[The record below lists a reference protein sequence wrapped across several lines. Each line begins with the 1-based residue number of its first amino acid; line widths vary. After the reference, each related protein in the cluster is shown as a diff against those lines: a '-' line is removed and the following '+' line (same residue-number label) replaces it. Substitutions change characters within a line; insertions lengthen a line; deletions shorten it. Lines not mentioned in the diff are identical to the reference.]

1 MTRGSDKAEKETDF
15 IYIYK
20 GNFFEQKNLRSI
32 AELVNEIGQFVK
44 NKHNNRSYLDIRSY
58 KRNAPE
64 VLLLEISDEK

>member
-32 AELVNEIGQFVK
+32 AELVNEIGQLVN
-44 NKHNNRSYLDIRSY
+44 NKHNNRSYLDIRGY